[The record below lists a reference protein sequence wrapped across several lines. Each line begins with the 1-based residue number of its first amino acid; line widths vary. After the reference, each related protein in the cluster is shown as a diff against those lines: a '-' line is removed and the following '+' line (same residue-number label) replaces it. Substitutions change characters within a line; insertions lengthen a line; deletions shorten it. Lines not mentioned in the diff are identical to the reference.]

1 MLLTKPS
8 MLLTKPDAAKHY
20 GAKATGVTLS
30 REGKKFCDDAS
41 KETGV
46 PTGMLYLC
54 FTMLDSC
61 FTYVSLMLYSCVAHA
76 LLMLCCRPPKHS
88 RAPLLLYVCFTCM
101 LYLNALLECFT

>member
-8 MLLTKPDAAKHY
+8 TLLTKPDAAKHY
-20 GAKATGVTLS
+20 CAKATGVTLS

-54 FTMLDSC
+54 L
-61 FTYVSLMLYSCVAHA
+61 TYALLVLYVCVAYA
-76 LLMLCCRPPKHS
+76 LLVLCCRPPQYS
-88 RAPLLLYVCFTCM
+88 RARVLKHTSKAYK
-101 LYLNALLECFT
+101 